1 MKKISKL
8 LLVAIMVATI
18 CLVGCGADKEQPE
31 VLPTEAPVAAPAEE
45 SASPDGAPTGSD
57 NEEIPQTPL
66 EDIGGEGAVDDT
78 MPDIVGLNESP
89 IGEPVMFAG
98 PAGEDLCLFAIESI
112 ESLDMAIENMGD
124 VTGKKVVVVSYSYT
138 NKASKDGILLDDM
151 SFKMIAN
158 DIVATPYFAPS
169 LTPAEMSGIGETA
182 SGQVAF
188 LVDEESKDV
197 ILVLEN
203 IHIGVKAMFKATI

>member
-1 MKKISKL
+1 MKAFSKL
-8 LLVAIMVATI
+8 LLVVMVIMT
-18 CLVGCGADKEQPE
+18 CLTGCGADKEQPKVTPTTTPE
-31 VLPTEAPVAAPAEE
+31 VTPVEE
-45 SASPDGAPTGSD
+45 SAASDGDQTGSD
-57 NEEIPQTPL
+57 DEEIPQTPL

-78 MPDIVGLNESP
+78 MPDIAGLNESP

-169 LTPAEMSGIGETA
+169 LTPAEISGIGETA